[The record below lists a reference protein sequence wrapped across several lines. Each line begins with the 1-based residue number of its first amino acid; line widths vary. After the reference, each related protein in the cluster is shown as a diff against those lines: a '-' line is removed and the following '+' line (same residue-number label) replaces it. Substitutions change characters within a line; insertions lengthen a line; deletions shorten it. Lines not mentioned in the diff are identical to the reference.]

1 MTPPGPFNPRFDTQV
16 LVEPEDPN
24 GAVIMPVYRT
34 STYILDPEHPF
45 DSRWLYARH
54 GNPNTD
60 MLEEKLAILEGGK
73 HGYCFASGMA
83 ALSHLCLAL
92 LSPGDH
98 VIAVSDIYAGTYK
111 FFTQILQPKFGMEI
125 DFVDISQCAGEDWSL
140 LESHLTDS
148 TRMILVESPSNPLT
162 KLIDLERLCV
172 LAHGRG
178 IQVCIDSS
186 YNSPALLRP
195 ITQFGVDIV
204 FHSLSKYIAGH
215 STEVGGAV
223 ILKDDGPVLPDGQ
236 TFSAALR
243 QYQHFIGGFL
253 APEVAW
259 QINQGIKT
267 LPLRMQKHSSNAMHV
282 ATWLEKQ
289 PQVEQVLYPELP
301 SHPQHEMA
309 RLHFLHGFG
318 GMMSVTLKGGKPA
331 AMAFLKALKKPFHY
345 GVSLGGVESLVAHPA
360 SIHYAMRSAEENETY
375 GLMGGTLRLS
385 IGIEDPED
393 LIAALETALQAAVSS

>member
-1 MTPPGPFNPRFDTQV
+1 MSAAFDTQV
-16 LVEPEDPN
+16 LFEPEDPN

-60 MLEEKLAILEGGK
+60 MLEEKLATLEGGK

-98 VIAVSDIYAGTYK
+98 IIAVSDIYAGTYK

-125 DFVDISQCAGEDWSL
+125 DFVDISVCAGEDWSL
-140 LESHLTDS
+140 LEAQLTES

-162 KLIDLERLCV
+162 KLIDLGRLTA
-172 LAHGRG
+172 LAHARG
-178 IQVCIDSS
+178 IHVCIDSS
-186 YNSPALLRP
+186 YNSPALLQP
-195 ITQFGVDIV
+195 ILQFGVDSV

-223 ILKDDGPVLPDGQ
+223 ILKEDGPVLPDGQ
-236 TFSAALR
+236 TLSAALR

-267 LPLRMQKHSSNAMHV
+267 LPLRMQKHSSNAMRV
-282 ATWLEKQ
+282 ATWLEAH
-289 PQVEQVLYPELP
+289 PHVEQVLYPGLA

-309 RLHFLHGFG
+309 CLHFQHGFG
-318 GMMSVTLKGGKPA
+318 GMMAVTLKGGKPA

-360 SIHYAMRSAEENETY
+360 SIHYAIRSAEENETY

-393 LIAALETALQAAVSS
+393 LIAALETAFKAISSAACS